1 MNGILFRF
9 VAVFASALGI
19 TIGFAK
25 EPSLPLVPGPV
36 IEVTG
41 SDGKFD
47 FLEIDEANHRLL
59 GSHTADG
66 TVDIFDLTTNRLLAR
81 PATGAVQ
88 HTAFDPRSGRYFASV
103 SEPKQVAIID
113 AKTFKVTNTIPTDGP
128 LDGIV
133 FDPKNRCVY
142 AAHDNG
148 KELWVVSVDT
158 EKIVAT
164 VAIPGPP
171 EYLLYDAATD
181 RIYLNIKTTDEVVV
195 IDPAQN
201 AVVAHWPTAP
211 AKGPHGLALDATRR
225 RLYSAG
231 NNGQLVVI
239 EIASGHVIGSV
250 AITAKVDQIAFDP
263 GLGRIYCAASGTMSI
278 VQATQN
284 GAVLLGNVAS
294 APGAKNVAVDAKTH
308 AVWTTYTDGKNAY
321 AKSWILPDRSK

>member
-1 MNGILFRF
+1 MAKSLFRP
-9 VAVFASALGI
+9 VAVVICAFAAAG
-19 TIGFAK
+19 GFAG
-25 EPSLPLVPGPV
+25 EPPPLLVPGPG

-41 SDGKFD
+41 SHGKFD
-47 FLEIDEANHRLL
+47 FLEIDATNRRLL

-66 TVDIFDLTTNRLLAR
+66 TIDIFDLTTGRVLAR
-81 PATGAVQ
+81 PATGAAQ
-88 HTAFDPRSGRYFASV
+88 HTAFDPRSGKYFASV
-103 SEPKQVAIID
+103 SKPNQVAVVD
-113 AKTFKVTNTIPTDGP
+113 AQTFKITNTVPTDGS

-148 KELWVVSVDT
+148 KELWVISADT

-164 VAIPGPP
+164 VAIPGAP
-171 EYLLYDAATD
+171 EYLLYDAAAD

-211 AKGPHGLALDATRR
+211 AKGPHGLALDAASG
-225 RLYSAG
+225 RLFSSG
-231 NNGQLVVI
+231 SNGQLVI
-239 EIASGHVIGSV
+239 IDLASGHVIGSV
-250 AITAKVDQIAFDP
+250 TIAAKVDQIAFDP
-263 GLGRIYCAASGTMSI
+263 ALQRIYCAASEILSV
-278 VQATQN
+278 VQETPD
-284 GAVLLGNVAS
+284 GAVFLGNVAS

-321 AKSWILPDRSK
+321 AKSWILP

>member
-1 MNGILFRF
+1 MTRFLFRP
-9 VAVFASALGI
+9 VAVFAAVLA
-19 TIGFAK
+19 TAIGFAK
-25 EPSLPLVPGPV
+25 EPLPLLVPGPV

-41 SDGKFD
+41 SHGKFD
-47 FLEIDEANHRLL
+47 FLEVDEAGHRLL

-81 PATGAVQ
+81 PATGAAQ
-88 HTAFDPRSGRYFASV
+88 HTAFDPRSGKYFASV
-103 SEPKQVAIID
+103 SEPKQVAVID
-113 AKTFKVTNTIPTDGP
+113 AKTFKITNTIPTDGP

-148 KELWVVSVDT
+148 KEVWVISADT

-201 AVVAHWPTAP
+201 AVVARWPTAP
-211 AKGPHGLALDATRR
+211 ATGPHGLALDAKQG
-225 RLYSAG
+225 RLFAAG
-231 NNGQLVVI
+231 NNGQLVVLDLI
-239 EIASGHVIGSV
+239 GGRVIGAV
-250 AITAKVDQIAFDP
+250 AITPKVDQIAFDP
-263 GLGRIYCAASGTMSI
+263 GVRRIYCAASDTLSV
-278 VQATQN
+278 VQVTAE
-284 GAVLLGNVAS
+284 GAVFLGNVVS
-294 APGAKNVAVDAKTH
+294 FPGAKNVAVDPKTH

-321 AKSWILPDRSK
+321 AKSWVLP